1 MALQRVKEQK
11 DRRASEIAKRRSSRK
26 ASSVKA

>member
-11 DRRASEIAKRRSSRK
+11 DRRASEVAKRRSSRK
-26 ASSVKA
+26 SSVKA